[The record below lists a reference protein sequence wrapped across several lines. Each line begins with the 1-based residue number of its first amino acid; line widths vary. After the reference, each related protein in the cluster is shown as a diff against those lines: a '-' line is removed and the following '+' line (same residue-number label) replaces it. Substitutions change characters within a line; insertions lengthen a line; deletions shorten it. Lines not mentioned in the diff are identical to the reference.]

1 MKREGKM
8 STLVL
13 VEKTKELEKLR
24 SELFEKKTKEIQ
36 MMLQQNDK
44 ILTNLEDLN
53 KKIPLLLNNLNGI
66 GKFNLTEIN
75 SESLSSSSLTKNN
88 DIDLLKYQ
96 EKIIKN
102 EAELDLAK
110 KTLIM
115 YMSHVEE
122 LQLQLEA
129 LTNNDSNEQIFLNQ
143 EILELKLENN
153 KLKEENCYL
162 LDLNKKL
169 EENIM
174 NSLNKNY
181 EKIQELNEFNNNP
194 SNMLKNNLKVIN
206 MEPTKKETKPNKI
219 LKNLNKNEDLKR
231 LCKQTVDIVQILQKN
246 MNSIWNFEGNPLK
259 SLKESIK
266 LYEKR
271 IAQFQNVYIYKKK
284 FYFFLGF

>member
-1 MKREGKM
+1 M

-24 SELFEKKTKEIQ
+24 NELFEKKTKEVQ

-66 GKFNLTEIN
+66 GKVNLKEID
-75 SESLSSSSLTKNN
+75 SESLSYSSLAKNN

-143 EILELKLENN
+143 EILELKLANN

-181 EKIQELNEFNNNP
+181 EKIQEFNEFNNNP
-194 SNMLKNNLKVIN
+194 SNMLKNNVKVIN
-206 MEPTKKETKPNKI
+206 TDPTKKETKPTKI
-219 LKNLNKNEDLKR
+219 LKNLDKNEDLKR
-231 LCKQTVDIVQILQKN
+231 LCKQIVDIVQILQKN
-246 MNSIWNFEGNPLK
+246 MNSICNFEGNPLK

-271 IAQFQNVYIYKKK
+271 ITQFQNVYFYKKSL
-284 FYFFLGF
+284 YFFLGF